1 MTDPNKPDADAIRAD
16 AKGQFAPTEAE
27 PNPNGRGERQPDRP
41 FRRRRRHLRSHA
53 GEVERRAHGGAAA
66 TAWGDREPAGV
77 TPKPQ
82 R

>member
-27 PNPNGRGERQPDRP
+27 PNPNGRVSANPTVLSGDGDAT
-41 FRRRRRHLRSHA
+41 FDHT
-53 GEVERRAHGGAAA
+53 GEVERRAHGGVAA